1 MPTQSNYNPLTQG
14 PVAPALLRFALP
26 FLVAN
31 LLQSLYGAVDLYAV
45 GAFSGSAAV
54 SAVSIGA
61 QVMQTVTGLVQGLAT
76 GGTVLIGRRIGEEQ
90 PELAGRAVGSLT
102 VLLAGVAV
110 VLTPVM
116 LLCTGGVL
124 SVMDTPAEA
133 VSEAT
138 RYLLICSAGIPFIIG
153 YNAVAAVFRGS
164 GDSRTPVYFIAL
176 ACAVNVA
183 GDFLLTGAL
192 GWGAAG
198 AAAATVLAQAVSFL
212 ACLAYMARR
221 GLSFPICRSD
231 FRPRR
236 DAVGYIVRVGSP
248 LAIQDALINV
258 SFLVI
263 TAIIN
268 GLGLVASAAVGVV
281 ERIIGFSMMPPAAF
295 SAAVATVTAQNMGA
309 GKPDRARK
317 ALLLGIGF
325 SLIVG
330 TAFFIYVQF
339 LPETLTAIFSRD
351 PAVITA
357 GGQYLRTYAAD
368 SVLVC
373 FVFCLNS
380 YFSGCGKSMV
390 SFVHS
395 MIATFGVRIPLTWYM
410 SRQVTDSLLPMGL
423 AAPAATLLSLAICAV
438 YLLHLRRRTQTGT
451 RL

>member
-1 MPTQSNYNPLTQG
+1 MQSQTNSNPLTQG
-14 PVAPALLRFALP
+14 PLAPALLRFALP
-26 FLVAN
+26 FLAAN

-45 GAFSGSAAV
+45 GAFTGSAAV

-61 QVMQTVTGLVQGLAT
+61 QVMMTVTGLVQGLAT
-76 GGTVLIGRRIGEEQ
+76 GGTVLIGHRIGEER

-102 VLLAGVAV
+102 VLLAILAAI
-110 VLTPVM
+110 LTPVM
-116 LLCTGGVL
+116 LLCARPIL
-124 SVMDTPAEA
+124 SVMDTPPEA
-133 VSEAT
+133 VAEAT
-138 RYLLICSAGIPFIIG
+138 RYLLICAAGIPFITG

-198 AAAATVLAQAVSFL
+198 AATATVTAQAVSFL
-212 ACLAYMARR
+212 ACLGYMARR
-221 GLSFPICRSD
+221 GLSFPIRRGD

-236 DAVGYIVRVGSP
+236 ETMSYIVRVGSP

-258 SFLVI
+258 SFLSI
-263 TAIIN
+263 TAIVN
-268 GLGLVASAAVGVV
+268 GLGLIASAAVGVV
-281 ERIIGFSMMPPAAF
+281 ERIIGFSVMPPAAF

-309 GKPDRARK
+309 GQPRRARN

-325 SLIVG
+325 SLITGV
-330 TAFFIYVQF
+330 AFFLYVQF

-368 SVLVC
+368 AVLVC

-410 SRQVTDSLLPMGL
+410 STLVTDSLRPMGL
-423 AAPAATLLSLAICAV
+423 AAPAASLLSLAICGV
-438 YLLHLRRRTQTGT
+438 YLLLLRRRG
-451 RL
+451 REANAL